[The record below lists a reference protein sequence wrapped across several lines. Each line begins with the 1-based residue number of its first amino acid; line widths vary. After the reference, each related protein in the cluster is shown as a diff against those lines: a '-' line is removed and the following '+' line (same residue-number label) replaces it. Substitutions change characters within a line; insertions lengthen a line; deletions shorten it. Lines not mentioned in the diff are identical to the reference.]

1 MPFQLNVI
9 MRLLVLFLFLSSC
22 NSSLKHFSK
31 EPIERGVIDTVAFQP
46 EVIVEGVKFLFLKY
60 EFQTLKSD
68 TLHGSD
74 LILIGEYLSTRL
86 NESNETYPTGSV
98 RIILEP
104 LKNNANTIIRVRW
117 YAPLRKGY
125 EEKKKRQEELYQ
137 KNFLNELVFHVNHS
151 TPAKSTIKN

>member
-1 MPFQLNVI
+1 

-137 KNFLNELVFHVNHS
+137 KKFLNELVFHVKHS